1 MNSLVVPVKEIARL
15 AGEIIRHI
23 YENTTTVQYKRKDDD
38 SPLTLADRAAN
49 AFIVQEL
56 RRLDYQ
62 YPIISEESMLPPY
75 SERKKYDT
83 FWMVDPL
90 DGTKEFIKRNGEFTV
105 NIALIQKRRP
115 ILGVVY
121 APMLN
126 EMYWAEKGEDAF
138 VNKDGIVRRLT
149 TKDFSFDQE
158 SLRVVC
164 SRSHLNDATQKE
176 LNTLTNPILKPIGS
190 SLKFMLLA
198 SGEADYYPR
207 MGPTMEWDI
216 AASQIILEE
225 AGGSVISEYTKQPI
239 VYNKENL
246 RNPHFKAFGRMRS

>member
-1 MNSLVVPVKEIARL
+1 MNPLIVPVKEIARL

-23 YENTTTVQYKRKDDD
+23 YENTTAIHYQRKDDD

-56 RRLDYQ
+56 NKLDPK
-62 YPIISEESMLPPY
+62 YPVISEESTLPPY
-75 SERKKYDT
+75 EERKKYDT

-105 NIALIQKRRP
+105 NIALIEKRRP

-121 APMLN
+121 APMLD
-126 EMYWAEKGEDAF
+126 EMYWAVKGEDAF
-138 VNKDGIVRRLT
+138 VNKGGEVKRLT
-149 TKDFSFDQE
+149 AKRFSLDQE
-158 SLRVVC
+158 KLRVVC
-164 SRSHLNDATQKE
+164 SRSHLNNATQKE
-176 LNTLTNPILKPIGS
+176 LDSLANPILKEVGS

-207 MGPTMEWDI
+207 MSPTMEWDI

-225 AGGSVISEYTKQPI
+225 AGGSIISEYTKQAV

-246 RNPHFKAFGRMRS
+246 RNPHFKAYGRRI

>member
-1 MNSLVVPVKEIARL
+1 MNTLVIPVKEIARQ

-23 YENTTTVQYKRKDDD
+23 YENTTTISYKRKDDN

-56 RRLDYQ
+56 SRLEKQ
-62 YPIISEESMLPPY
+62 YPIISEESTLPPY
-75 SERKKYDT
+75 SERKKYKT

-105 NIALIQKRRP
+105 NIALIDKRHSV
-115 ILGVVY
+115 LGVVY
-121 APMLN
+121 APALD
-126 EMYWAEKGEDAF
+126 EMYWGVKGEGAYAHKNGE
-138 VNKDGIVRRLT
+138 VKRLT
-149 TKDFSFDQE
+149 AKDFSITQE
-158 SLRVVC
+158 NLRVVC
-164 SRSHLNDATQKE
+164 SRSHLNDATRKE
-176 LNTLTNPILKPIGS
+176 LNSLKDPILKPIGS

-225 AGGSVISEYTKQPI
+225 AGGSIISEYTHKPVI
-239 VYNKENL
+239 YNKENL
-246 RNPHFKAFGRMRS
+246 RNPHFKAYGRMV

>member
-1 MNSLVVPVKEIARL
+1 MNPLIVPVKEIARL

-23 YENTTTVQYKRKDDD
+23 YENTTTIHYKRKDDD

-56 RRLDYQ
+56 NKLEVK
-62 YPIISEESMLPPY
+62 YPIISEESALPPY
-75 SERKKYDT
+75 SERKKYDV

-105 NIALIQKRRP
+105 NIALIEKRRP
-115 ILGVVY
+115 VLGVVY

-126 EMYWAEKGEDAF
+126 EMYWAVKGEDAF
-138 VNKDGIVRRLT
+138 MNKDGDVKRLT
-149 TKDFSFDQE
+149 AKLFSLEQDK
-158 SLRVVC
+158 LRVVC

-176 LNTLTNPILKPIGS
+176 LDALKDPTLKKIGS
-190 SLKFMLLA
+190 SLKLMLLA

-225 AGGSVISEYTKQPI
+225 AGGSIISEYTGQPI

-246 RNPHFKAFGRMRS
+246 RNPHFKAYGRRK